1 MCCTQKVLEGPQ
13 SVNKC
18 PVCALFPTPFP
29 PLSKV
34 SSRGVPGLCWD
45 PAQHM
50 GVLQRRPGP
59 VLGTLCSHLH
69 PLLSSPGLWKHFE
82 NQFKW
87 VN

>member
-18 PVCALFPTPFP
+18 PVCALVPFP
-29 PLSKV
+29 PLSTDEHQESLRV
-34 SSRGVPGLCWD
+34 LLGPSIGHRSSAEEACFGN
-45 PAQHM
+45 A
-50 GVLQRRPGP
+50 
-59 VLGTLCSHLH
+59 LCSHLH